1 MQLQIFEASEYDMQQ
16 HAKALKLAIVGTV
29 AAGLLAFSIIQ
40 LGAPR
45 AEATPAIAQGKACNV
60 CHTSSSPSKSDLKK

>member
-1 MQLQIFEASEYDMQQ
+1 MQQ
-16 HAKALKLAIVGTV
+16 HTKALKLAIVGTV
-29 AAGLLAFSIIQ
+29 GVAAGVLAFSIIQ
-40 LGAPR
+40 FAAPR